1 MAAGSTQAAGLC
13 GNSHAAAD
21 LEDEV
26 AGDEAQVHL
35 GGGHHARPLRSG
47 EGKRGLGWVRAGHG
61 RQVHT
66 EVSGG
71 CDTGGWRTQPMP
83 CVLRAAIGI
92 ALRPAKKRRPC
103 LVHNGD
109 DNWDDDEE
117 DLQHSTEE
125 EGRASAMGDKDKPK
139 NAASACPGQPLSA

>member
-1 MAAGSTQAAGLC
+1 M
-13 GNSHAAAD
+13 
-21 LEDEV
+21 
-26 AGDEAQVHL
+26 
-35 GGGHHARPLRSG
+35 
-47 EGKRGLGWVRAGHG
+47 
-61 RQVHT
+61 HT

-83 CVLRAAIGI
+83 CVLRAAIGT

-117 DLQHSTEE
+117 DLQRSTEE
-125 EGRASAMGDKDKPK
+125 EGRASAMGDKDKQKTRPVHAQD
-139 NAASACPGQPLSA
+139 NHSAPDEPTLRARPGSMPVTRAPTMGILFRKLHRQKCGKLHVSQACLLLMAG